1 MEKHLHIIS
10 FDVPYPVNYG
20 GACDVFYKLVAL
32 HQQGIRIHLHC
43 FEYGRDEQPVLNQYC
58 ASVQYYKRAIGHKGF
73 SAKLPYIVSSRIN
86 ESLFSNL
93 LKDDYPIL
101 MEGIHCSYLLHDSR
115 FAHRRCFVRLHNVEY
130 RYYRELF
137 RSSSHIIRKAYY
149 WIESRLLR
157 SYEQLTASRAMF
169 LGLNEA
175 DNEIYRREL
184 GCNHTRE
191 LPLFIP
197 PWKLECQD
205 GMGSY
210 CFYHGDLNVD
220 ANEKAAFWLLDKV
233 FSQLEIPL
241 VLAGKNPSKKLIEKA
256 HANNYTCL
264 VPNPSEKEMQDMI
277 AKAHIHV
284 LPSYTQTG
292 MKVKLLNALYN
303 GRHCVVNQATI
314 YGTGLESLCHMAETA
329 AEFTKQI
336 RELYHQPFTKDA
348 VLHRQE
354 LLLQRFNNEK
364 NALELIRLIWGNEP
378 ATTGSD

>member
-1 MEKHLHIIS
+1 LILEKHLHIIS

-32 HQQGIRIHLHC
+32 HQQGIQIHLHC
-43 FEYGRDEQPVLNQYC
+43 FEYGRGEQSALNQYC
-58 ASVQYYKRAIGHKGF
+58 ASVHYYKRAIGHKGF

-86 ESLFSNL
+86 ESLFRNL
-93 LKDDYPIL
+93 LKDDHPIL

-115 FAHRRCFVRLHNVEY
+115 FANRRCFVRLHNVEY
-130 RYYRELF
+130 LYYRELF
-137 RSSSHIIRKAYY
+137 RSSSNIIRKVYY
-149 WIESRLLR
+149 RIESALLR
-157 SYEQLTASRAMF
+157 SYERASATKAVF
-169 LGLNEA
+169 LGVKEA
-175 DNEIYRREL
+175 DNTVYRREL
-184 GCNHTRE
+184 GCSRIRE

-197 PWKLECQD
+197 PWKLECQE

-220 ANEKAAFWLLDKV
+220 ANEKAAGWLLDKV

-284 LPSYTQTG
+284 LPSYTHTG
-292 MKVKLLNALYN
+292 MKLKLLNALYN

-314 YGTGLESLCHMAETA
+314 DGTGLESLCYTAETA
-329 AEFTKQI
+329 AEFAERIT
-336 RELYHQPFTKDA
+336 ELYHQPFTKEA
-348 VLHRQE
+348 VLRRQE
-354 LLLQRFNNEK
+354 LLLQRFSNEK
-364 NALELIRLIWGNEP
+364 NALELIRLIWGNE
-378 ATTGSD
+378 G

>member
-32 HQQGIRIHLHC
+32 YQQGIQIHLHC
-43 FEYGRDEQPVLNQYC
+43 FQYGRGEQPILHQYC
-58 ASVQYYKRAIGHKGF
+58 ASVHYYKRAIGHKGF

-93 LKDDYPIL
+93 LKDDHPIL
-101 MEGIHCSYLLHDSR
+101 MEGIHCSYLLHDPR

-130 RYYRELF
+130 QYYRELF

-149 WIESRLLR
+149 RIESGLLR
-157 SYEQLTASRAMF
+157 SYEQATASKAIF
-169 LGLNEA
+169 LGVNEA
-175 DNEIYRREL
+175 DNETYQREL
-184 GCNHTRE
+184 GCKQISE
-191 LPLFIP
+191 VPLFIP

-220 ANEKAAFWLLDKV
+220 ANEKAAFWLLNNV

-241 VLAGKNPSKKLIEKA
+241 VLAGKNPSKRLIEKA

-284 LPSYTQTG
+284 LPSYTHTG

-303 GRHCVVNQATI
+303 GRHCVVNHATI
-314 YGTGLESLCHMAETA
+314 DGTGLESLCYTAETA
-329 AEFTKQI
+329 ADFAEQI
-336 RELYHQPFTKDA
+336 TALYHQPFTKEA
-348 VLHRQE
+348 VQLRQK
-354 LLLQRFNNEK
+354 LLLQKFNNEK
-364 NALELIRLIWGNEP
+364 NALELIRLIWG
-378 ATTGSD
+378 TKMY